1 MAGTRLAV
9 FAALGVLACGAGP
22 AWAARSC
29 GLELVASLD
38 LDPAELPGRAMISA
52 LLEDTPQQMIIDTG
66 AVQTAITEKIAAQFK
81 LRRSSI
87 SQRYRMEDYYGQRIE
102 QVAIIPSLQTGN
114 LRATDVHAFIF
125 PRELS
130 SHAAGVI
137 GPDMLSHYEVELDF
151 AAKKLNLFSQ
161 DHCPGQVV
169 YWTRD
174 PVAAVPIRIDDF
186 GHIDLDVTL
195 DGKTIPAHLDTG
207 APLSS
212 MKLHNADS
220 DFGLKPDSPGMQK
233 REMPAGTIYFY
244 QFKSLGVGGVTIT
257 NPTIYMSGGTEK
269 LGEQTKRD
277 FLLGLRELEQLHV
290 FISYKEKMLYA
301 SAPDAH

>member
-1 MAGTRLAV
+1 MAGTRFAV
-9 FAALGVLACGAGP
+9 AAALSFLVCGSSP

-29 GLELVASLD
+29 ALEMVASLD

-52 LLEDTPQQMIIDTG
+52 VLNDTPEKMIIDTG
-66 AVQTAITEKIAAQFK
+66 AVQTAVTEGIAAQFK
-81 LRRSSI
+81 LHRSSI

-102 QVAIIPSLQTGN
+102 QVAIIPSLTTGN

-125 PRELS
+125 PRELT

-151 AAKKLNLFSQ
+151 ASGKLNLFAQ
-161 DHCPGQVV
+161 DHCPGQLV
-169 YWTRD
+169 YWTHD

-195 DGKTIPAHLDTG
+195 DGKAIPAHLDTG

-212 MKLHNADS
+212 MKLRNADS

-233 REMPAGTIYFY
+233 KDLPVGTIYFY
-244 QFKSLGVGGVTIT
+244 RFKSLAVGGVSIS

-277 FLLGLRELEQLHV
+277 FLLGLHELEKLHV
-290 FISYKEKMLYA
+290 IISYKEKMLYA

>member
-1 MAGTRLAV
+1 MAGTRFAV
-9 FAALGVLACGAGP
+9 AAALSFLVCGSSP
-22 AWAARSC
+22 AWAARTC
-29 GLELVASLD
+29 ALEMVASLD

-52 LLEDTPQQMIIDTG
+52 VLNDTPEKMIIDTG
-66 AVQTAITEKIAAQFK
+66 AVQTVVTEGIAAQFK
-81 LRRSSI
+81 LHRSSI

-102 QVAIIPSLQTGN
+102 QVAIIPSLTTGN

-125 PRELS
+125 PRELT

-151 AAKKLNLFSQ
+151 ASGKLNLFSQ
-161 DHCPGQVV
+161 DHCPGQLV
-169 YWTRD
+169 YWTHD

-195 DGKTIPAHLDTG
+195 DGKAIPAHLDTG

-212 MKLHNADS
+212 MKLRNADS

-233 REMPAGTIYFY
+233 KDLPVGTIYFY
-244 QFKSLGVGGVTIT
+244 QFKSLGVGGVSIS

-277 FLLGLRELEQLHV
+277 FLLGLHELEKLHV
-290 FISYKEKMLYA
+290 IISYREKMLYA

>member
-9 FAALGVLACGAGP
+9 AAALSFLVFASSP

-29 GLELVASLD
+29 ALEMVASLD

-52 LLEDTPQQMIIDTG
+52 VLNDTPEKMIIDTG
-66 AVQTAITEKIAAQFK
+66 AVQTAVTEGIAAQFK
-81 LRRSSI
+81 LHRSSI

-102 QVAIIPSLQTGN
+102 QVAIIPSLTTGN

-125 PRELS
+125 PRELT

-151 AAKKLNLFSQ
+151 AASKLNLFSQ
-161 DHCPGQVV
+161 DHCPGQLV
-169 YWTRD
+169 YWTHD

-195 DGKTIPAHLDTG
+195 DGKAIPAHLDTG

-233 REMPAGTIYFY
+233 KDLPVGTIYFY
-244 QFKSLGVGGVTIT
+244 QFKSLGVGGVSIS

-277 FLLGLRELEQLHV
+277 FLLGLHELERLHV
-290 FISYKEKMLYA
+290 IISYKEKMLYA

>member
-1 MAGTRLAV
+1 MAGTKLAV
-9 FAALGVLACGAGP
+9 AAALSFLVCASGP
-22 AWAARSC
+22 ARAAKSC
-29 GLELVASLD
+29 DLELVASLD

-52 LLEDTPQQMIIDTG
+52 VLDDTPEKMIIDTG
-66 AVQTAITEKIAAQFK
+66 AVQTAITEKIAEQFK
-81 LRRSSI
+81 LRRSGI
-87 SQRYRMEDYYGQRIE
+87 SQRYRMEDYYGERIE

-125 PRELS
+125 PRELT

-151 AAKKLNLFSQ
+151 AANKLNLFDR
-161 DHCPGQVV
+161 DHCPGRLV
-169 YWTRD
+169 YWTHD

-186 GHIDLDVTL
+186 GHVDLDVTL

-212 MKLHNADS
+212 MKLRNADG

-233 REMPAGTIYFY
+233 KDLPAGTVYFY
-244 QFKSLGVGGVTIT
+244 RFKSLAVGGVAIS

-277 FLLGLRELEQLHV
+277 FLLGLRELEKLHV
-290 FISYKEKMLYA
+290 IISYKEKMLYA

>member
-1 MAGTRLAV
+1 M
-9 FAALGVLACGAGP
+9 LACGAGP